1 MTVHTRVDQIDL
13 YSSEINAKKLLN
25 QFGQVWFFVNI
36 KVDQIDL
43 INFDILSFVN
53 DLNKIDL
60 IHYENFV

>member
-1 MTVHTRVDQIDL
+1 MHTRVDQIDL

>member
-1 MTVHTRVDQIDL
+1 MHTRVDQIDL
-13 YSSEINAKKLLN
+13 YSSEINAKKLLD

>member
-1 MTVHTRVDQIDL
+1 MHTRVDQIDL

-60 IHYENFV
+60 IHYVNFV